1 MKNYLISFMNDFS
14 YDEKDAAFLLASY
27 DQIIRNEDTK
37 TLFDQCIAR
46 YNEDYLM
53 DINTELLQP
62 AEKECEKIGVHPFTT
77 GLLLYICLSKHL
89 KELYIEKGISLDI
102 FHNSMLDLKYKEE
115 ECKLVRNVI
124 GAFTANWFAGFFN
137 LTRFALGRLQFEV
150 RKFNREYNKNGH
162 VLTPDSPVINIHIP
176 RTGTPLDKKSCD
188 EAYAMAKEFF
198 KDQVNPC
205 VFMCSSWLLYP
216 AHLEFLSPKS
226 NVYRFMSEF
235 DIIDSGY
242 CRDDQNLWRL
252 FDTDEKNPDR
262 LPTDNF
268 LRKAYVDHLK
278 KGGRTGWGAGI
289 MFK

>member
-77 GLLLYICLSKHL
+77 GLLLYICLSKRL

-102 FHNSMLDLKYKEE
+102 FHNSMLDLKYKVE

-188 EAYAMAKEFF
+188 EAYAMAKDFF

-262 LPTDNF
+262 LPADSF

>member
-37 TLFDQCIAR
+37 TLFDQCIAC

-102 FHNSMLDLKYKEE
+102 FHNSMLDLKYKVE

-262 LPTDNF
+262 LPADSF